1 MRKSK
6 PQLAVLMVTD
16 KVYAKQLTE
25 AGKEQLKTFDNYEQ
39 RADKLVGILEE
50 MVKQR

>member
-1 MRKSK
+1 M
-6 PQLAVLMVTD
+6 D
-16 KVYAKQLTE
+16 KVHAKQHTDS
-25 AGKEQLKTFDNYEQ
+25 GKEQLKSFDKYEQ